1 MGVSGAEY
9 GIAALGGAVE
19 GFFDN
24 QAREN
29 AEVKAQTQL
38 ERQAQLLMM
47 KEARQR
53 NWEMRKQKDQQA
65 FDLTKQGN
73 TQDFEMK
80 KTEAEYGF
88 KSTEAQ
94 AKRAQEI
101 ADTADKNEFEMKNLG
116 VQHSNA
122 LDLETVKEGKKSTKD
137 TQAARTELRKLFEK
151 AKIDAK
157 KDPFGDQNQPELK
170 FDSWAQTTY
179 PELVEQAYPD
189 GLPGKTADP
198 GTTGGSKFQS
208 IFDKVTGA
216 ASRTK
221 QGANDNADVEEPAP
235 IMANPAGDALP
246 MFNANKRSDPE
257 MLRADGSEKGKG
269 FLGQLP
275 HASGKTSTE
284 ISIGVNIGG
293 KETEIPALVPTL
305 TKQEVQLLLSGGE
318 PTKEIIQKAVDHAK
332 KRMSQGKS
340 VFANPN
346 DGDY

>member
-29 AEVKAQTQL
+29 AEVKAQAQL

-47 KEARQR
+47 KEERAAARD
-53 NWEMRKQKDQQA
+53 MRKQKDQQT
-65 FDLTKQGN
+65 FELRKQGN

-88 KSTEAQ
+88 KSNEAQ

-101 ADTADKNEFEMKNLG
+101 ADTADKNEFEMKKLG

-179 PELVEQAYPD
+179 PELVEQAYPE
-189 GLPGKTADP
+189 GLPGAAEP
-198 GTTGGSKFQS
+198 SVGGGSKFQS
-208 IFDKVTGA
+208 IFQKVTGA

-221 QGANDNADVEEPAP
+221 QGANDSVGEPAP
-235 IMANPAGDALP
+235 IMVNPAGDALP